1 MKEEFRRTAMLLG
14 EEAVEKLQKK
24 TAAVFGLGG
33 VGSYAVEALARA
45 GIGHLV
51 LVDHDTVAPSNINR
65 QLFALKD
72 NVGEKKTDAAKKR
85 VKSINPDCI
94 IDTIPVFFLPE
105 NASDLDFSSYDY
117 VVDAIDTVS
126 GKIALI
132 ECAKKA
138 GVPVISAMGAG
149 NKLDPTKFEVADIS
163 QTSVCPLAKVMRR
176 ELKKRGISGV
186 KCVYSKEEAL
196 IPDESLNTDET
207 QRRSTPGSVS
217 FVPSVMG
224 LIRAGEVIKDLAR
237 G

>member
-176 ELKKRGISGV
+176 EL
-186 KCVYSKEEAL
+186 
-196 IPDESLNTDET
+196 
-207 QRRSTPGSVS
+207 
-217 FVPSVMG
+217 
-224 LIRAGEVIKDLAR
+224 
-237 G
+237 